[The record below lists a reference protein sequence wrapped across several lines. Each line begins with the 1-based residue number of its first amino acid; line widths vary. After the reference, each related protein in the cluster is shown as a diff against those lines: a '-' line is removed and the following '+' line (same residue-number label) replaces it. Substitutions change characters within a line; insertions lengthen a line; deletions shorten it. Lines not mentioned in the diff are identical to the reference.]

1 MRRLLLLSIFST
13 LLPLALSST
22 AEGRSGCCSSHGG
35 VCGCRCCDGTPL
47 SRVCECERPE
57 ETKPRS
63 PSGIGSAGVSSS
75 SVSLS
80 WVDNSSGED
89 SFRIESRTET
99 TSFVEIRSVAAN
111 TTSVVLTGLK
121 PETLY
126 FFRVRAHS
134 SKGFSDYTQQLSVRT
149 PAQGCVGS
157 SPCFAGD
164 RFKVAIRWKSGT
176 GQSGEGTVAQLNPTA
191 GTFWFFS
198 ASNIEGVFKVVD
210 GCGSN
215 GSFWFFAGGLT
226 NLETTITV
234 TDTLTGRVKTYTNPQ
249 GTAFKAVQDT
259 KAFPCQ

>member
-1 MRRLLLLSIFST
+1 
-13 LLPLALSST
+13 
-22 AEGRSGCCSSHGG
+22 
-35 VCGCRCCDGTPL
+35 
-47 SRVCECERPE
+47 
-57 ETKPRS
+57 
-63 PSGIGSAGVSSS
+63 VSSS

-80 WVDNSSGED
+80 WADNSSGED

-99 TSFVEIRSVAAN
+99 TSFAEIRSVASN
-111 TTSVVLTGLK
+111 TTSVIITGLK

-126 FFRVRAHS
+126 FFRIRAHGS
-134 SKGFSDYTQQLSVRT
+134 GGFSGYTQQLSVRT
-149 PAQGCVGS
+149 PSKVCAGS

-164 RFKVAIRWKSGT
+164 RFKVAVHWKGAT

-210 GCGSN
+210 GCGSS

-234 TDTLTGRVKTYTNPQ
+234 TDTLTGRVKTYANPQ
-249 GTAFKAVQDT
+249 GTAFRAVQDT
-259 KAFPCQ
+259 KAFSCQ